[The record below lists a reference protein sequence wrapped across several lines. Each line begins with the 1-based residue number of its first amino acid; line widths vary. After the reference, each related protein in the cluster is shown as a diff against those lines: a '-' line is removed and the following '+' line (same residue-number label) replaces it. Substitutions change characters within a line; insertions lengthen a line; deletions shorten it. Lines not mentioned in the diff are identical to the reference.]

1 MDTTSTKQLIDV
13 YKTILDQQSTT
24 YSLLIW
30 TFVGITTL
38 IVGSTWLWNFLYSK
52 RKIHQEIQE
61 LLSKELKDFS
71 NKSKKLITESVDK
84 TQKLLIKNT
93 MGLKA
98 DSARMF
104 ALYCETTDNYT
115 GAVNWW
121 SIALNDYIEMGESR
135 LIRISTESL

>member
-30 TFVGITTL
+30 AFIGITAL

-52 RKIHQEIQE
+52 RMIQQEIQE
-61 LLSKELKDFS
+61 LLSKEMKDFS
-71 NKSKKLITESVDK
+71 KKSEKLITESVDK
-84 TQKLLIKNT
+84 TQKLLIKNI

-121 SIALNDYIEMGESR
+121 SLAL
-135 LIRISTESL
+135 

>member
-1 MDTTSTKQLIDV
+1 
-13 YKTILDQQSTT
+13 
-24 YSLLIW
+24 
-30 TFVGITTL
+30 
-38 IVGSTWLWNFLYSK
+38 
-52 RKIHQEIQE
+52 
-61 LLSKELKDFS
+61 
-71 NKSKKLITESVDK
+71 
-84 TQKLLIKNT
+84 